1 MFDAKLLPCV
11 SSFTLFSKNG
21 VVFAPFIPCYSAYL
35 KACWIAFSIS
45 YPSAGLLFG
54 TETRQ
59 PFLSPSLCFQ
69 NKTFAIYRVECNV
82 HGDFIPELAEKKA
95 GNHSLPYVMT
105 GTP

>member
-11 SSFTLFSKNG
+11 NSFTLFNKNG
-21 VVFAPFIPCYSAYL
+21 VVLAPFIPCYSAYL

-59 PFLSPSLCFQ
+59 PFLSPSLCF
-69 NKTFAIYRVECNV
+69 
-82 HGDFIPELAEKKA
+82 
-95 GNHSLPYVMT
+95 
-105 GTP
+105 